1 MNFRSQQVRLSHPWH
16 AISDHELAGERVV
29 MGNSFLEEQLQRMR
43 RLTER
48 MAQMHSEV
56 GEAMARDRKAQ
67 RVRDYRTHQTHDYP
81 DRAEDR
87 SSRRSR
93 GRRKIR

>member
-1 MNFRSQQVRLSHPWH
+1 
-16 AISDHELAGERVV
+16 

-48 MAQMHSEV
+48 MAEVHSEV
-56 GEAMARDRKAQ
+56 AEVMSRDKEAQ
-67 RVRDYRTHQTHDYP
+67 HPGPLQGVRDYRTHQTHDYA

-87 SSRRSR
+87 SVKRSR
-93 GRRKIR
+93 TGRKKR